1 MDIRGIASAHPGL
14 LYEQGLQEVATQ
26 MGLAGAGGAGAAT
39 LSQVQ
44 MIPYLSNRLMVQHPK
59 MGQQLQ
65 RELRT
70 HCEAIDSLTAGR
82 PDQAADILMQRTK
95 AIETSLNS
103 KSASPWSLASQQ
115 EVVRE
120 DRGLTTVEEQ
130 LAAAKAELQSAK
142 LHDHPA
148 RRDVR

>member
-1 MDIRGIASAHPGL
+1 
-14 LYEQGLQEVATQ
+14 
-26 MGLAGAGGAGAAT
+26 
-39 LSQVQ
+39 
-44 MIPYLSNRLMVQHPK
+44 MVQHPK

-95 AIETSLNS
+95 AIEMSLNS
-103 KSASPWSLASQQ
+103 KSASPWSLVIQQ

-142 LHDHPA
+142 LQDHLA
-148 RRDVR
+148 RRDAR